1 MSRLPINSGLS
12 FSSSSFRCA
21 CANAADAASASGITS
36 EIALRK
42 KTVFIV
48 LLLRFVQVCRP
59 NFLLSFRRP
68 AFVAKDVRRTQVYQ
82 AWKTR
87 CLPARSLSEYELQRE
102 LHVAVLLDVVDVIEK
117 SAACNFD

>member
-1 MSRLPINSGLS
+1 
-12 FSSSSFRCA
+12 RCA

-42 KTVFIV
+42 KTVFIF

-59 NFLLSFRRP
+59 NLLLSFRRP

-82 AWKTR
+82 AGKTR
-87 CLPARSLSEYELQRE
+87 WLPARSLSECELQRA
-102 LHVAVLLDVVDVIEK
+102 LHVGVLLDVVDVVER
-117 SAACNFD
+117 SAACDFD